1 MVSPVTKGTI
11 SLPARYGLASA
22 PSSVRIMWP
31 GMSSGRFPV
40 VFSKLSKLLNQENAL
55 SAPCLKH
62 FRNYGGPI
70 KVARCGFPREKTTK
84 RPIAPRISCSAALA
98 KNNDVRLSS
107 RKVACSSVVPT
118 TSTGNPVRSAP
129 IAKLLTR
136 WSCSPQAPPRAGVIL
151 ALRFHIIVCY
161 TLVITPTIDFLKT
174 LFEVLS
180 KAAAKSF
187 VLSRWSNFHISPPS

>member
-84 RPIAPRISCSAALA
+84 RPIAPRISSSAALA

-118 TSTGNPVRSAP
+118 TSTGNPGSVCTNCETAYAVTS
-129 IAKLLTR
+129 
-136 WSCSPQAPPRAGVIL
+136 
-151 ALRFHIIVCY
+151 ALRRRPVGRRN
-161 TLVITPTIDFLKT
+161 
-174 LFEVLS
+174 
-180 KAAAKSF
+180 AADRRDPS
-187 VLSRWSNFHISPPS
+187 LLMSHYRLRSPNHHADKR